1 MRKLR
6 SMVTTIALA
15 SGIALVSSA
24 QVAAQTCEITKPI
37 VFGDLDWDSAV
48 FHNAVARFILEKGYG
63 CKTDAIPGT
72 TVPLYAG
79 AVRGDVDI
87 VMEIWEN
94 TSPEVWTKGV
104 ADKKVIQVGVNFPDA
119 YQHWFVPRYLVEG
132 DDAPAKGLK
141 SVADLPKYKELFKDP
156 EEPSKGRFYNCISG
170 WSCEII
176 NSKKFHAYG
185 LDNDFVNFRPGTG
198 AALTAAIES
207 SIKRKR
213 PIVFHYWGPTW
224 VLGKLGNQLIALEEP
239 VYEAAAWNRLM
250 AAKQPNDVTQATAY
264 PQIQVV
270 IGVNAKFA
278 ATAPKIVKF
287 LENYKT
293 TSALVSEGLAHMQDN
308 GGSVDKA
315 AQSFLRNHPDV
326 WSQWV
331 PADVAKRVSSAL

>member
-1 MRKLR
+1 MQNLR
-6 SMVTTIALA
+6 SMAIAIALA
-15 SGIALVSSA
+15 SGISLINPN
-24 QVAAQTCEITKPI
+24 QVFAQTCEVTEPI

-79 AVRGDVDI
+79 AVRGDIDI

-104 ADKKVIQVGVNFPDA
+104 ADKKVLQVGVNFPDA
-119 YQHWFVPRYLVEG
+119 YQRWFVPRYLVEG

-141 SVADLPKYKELFKDP
+141 SVADLPKYKDLFKDP

-185 LDNDFVNFRPGTG
+185 LDKDFVNFRPGTG
-198 AALTAAIES
+198 AALTAVIES

-213 PIVFHYWGPTW
+213 PVVFHYWGPTW
-224 VLGKLGNQLIALEEP
+224 VLGKLGNQLVALEEP
-239 VYEAAAWNRLM
+239 AYDDAIWQKLM
-250 AAKQPNDVTQATAY
+250 AAKQPEAVSQATAY
-264 PQIQVV
+264 PEIAVV
-270 IGVNAKFA
+270 IGVNARFA
-278 ATAPKIVKF
+278 AKAPEIMKF
-287 LENYKT
+287 LQSYKT

-308 GGSVDKA
+308 GGSVEKA
-315 AQSFLRNHPDV
+315 AESFLRDHRDV
-326 WSQWV
+326 WSRWV
-331 PADVAKRVSSAL
+331 PADVAGRVASAL